1 MTTPERHCTSSRE
14 GKGMLS
20 CLIPVRLLQEL
31 DRALRAG
38 GIGPVASDSKRDQQL
53 RAIAGGSNSLSAGG
67 FLGGVAAVIV

>member
-38 GIGPVASDSKRDQQL
+38 GLDQWPATAKEISSCGL
-53 RAIAGGSNSLSAGG
+53 LPAGAIHYQPGGSWEGWLP
-67 FLGGVAAVIV
+67 